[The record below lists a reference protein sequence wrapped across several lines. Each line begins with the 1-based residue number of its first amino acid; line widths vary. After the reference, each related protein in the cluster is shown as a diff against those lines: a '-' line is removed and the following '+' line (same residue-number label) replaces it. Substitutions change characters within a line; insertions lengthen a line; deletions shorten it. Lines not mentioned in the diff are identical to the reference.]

1 MVYSGNPLTKAAVTN
16 RHLQR
21 WLDAWGYSDAQGALH
36 TAPEQ
41 VPAEHVYRR
50 EICGLLDPAGAVRA
64 QAVFDVDG
72 VPAVCFLAE
81 DGRRGDAAALDA
93 IRERIWNQ
101 NLVSIVL
108 TIGPDQA
115 TALPV
120 ISRSLPSE
128 TLAFSEASETG
139 PFSRADVQSGEV
151 FVDRPS
157 WFAAE
162 GRVDRVLLEN
172 LQVMVRELEGY
183 GLSKVD
189 AQLLMAQV
197 MFVAYLEHRGIAG
210 ATYRRDHDVE
220 SLFTLVGRGDVAGV
234 SKLLNRLKTDFNG
247 DLLEPGAETQ
257 EFWKK
262 LPAAAMSR
270 LHAFLRRVDLVTG
283 QQDFWKYDF
292 RFIPVELIS
301 GIYESFLDDDKR
313 DVGAYYTPRHLAT
326 LVVDLALSKS
336 TNLLAERIYDGACG
350 SGILLTTAYRR
361 LLGKAEAQAG
371 RTLGFSE
378 RVDLLK
384 SSIFGSDL
392 NLSACRVTAFSL
404 YLSVLEGLDP
414 SDLASLA
421 AQGSSHLPKLVG
433 HNLRGGVEGDFFS
446 GANPRFEAPECSI
459 FLSNPPWVEPKKDVV
474 LPSDTWARANGLD
487 IPRRQTAGAFMLRAL
502 DCVTP
507 SATLCFI
514 LPVSILAAPSSR
526 EFVRDVLARYEIET
540 LINFGDVRKLLF
552 AAARQPC
559 LIVVARPRRA
569 DQLAPAPTETIE
581 YWVPKADLSL
591 AFGRL
596 TLHSSDRHRLRAQ
609 SLAHSNELLTTL
621 FWGNAHDA
629 GMLALLRAGGTLGKF
644 LKCTPGWG
652 CRKGFHATD
661 RSVEAPASSQR
672 LWKLQYLDAKAFAF
686 DGPVLDA
693 STLSAFPKVKL
704 PTVARLPTAVMSAF
718 TGPRILITDGMT
730 TRREV
735 CAVFS
740 SIPFSFKSSIGAIV
754 APAGQE
760 DLLRFLALYLHSDLA
775 RYGLLLT
782 AYQVAFER
790 ERVSLKDLGALPFVS
805 PEKHTNPGRARAIVR
820 EVSRRLQAL
829 ERAPSLTRADQYAR
843 WKPEAQALIAE
854 YFGLTPA
861 QTTRIREVVDLV
873 LDSVQPGTFS
883 ALYTPLQHRPTQAAA
898 QAYAR
903 ALVHELSQWRDALG
917 GEGRIQAELI
927 VNERTAHGAL
937 GILRLSP
944 APGAGVAPA
953 LTTRRSDDAVR
964 AVIASLQRHQQLPA
978 PLSEN
983 LYLASDVV
991 VRLENSLYL
1000 IKPLLR
1006 RFWLVGEALR
1016 DAERI
1021 VRAARPESP

>member
-1 MVYSGNPLTKAAVTN
+1 VTK

-21 WLDAWGYSDAQGALH
+21 WLDAWGYLDAPGALH
-36 TAPEQ
+36 TAPDE
-41 VPAEHVYRR
+41 VPAEHIYRR
-50 EICGLLDPAGAVRA
+50 EICGLLDPGGAVRA

-72 VPAVCFLAE
+72 VPAVCFLDA
-81 DGRRGDAAALDA
+81 DGIRDDVGALDA

-101 NLVSIVL
+101 NLISIVL
-108 TIGPDQA
+108 TVGPDQA

-120 ISRSLPSE
+120 VSRSLPVE
-128 TLAFSEASETG
+128 TLEFAHATASG
-139 PFSRADVQSGEV
+139 SFSRADVQSGDV
-151 FVDRPS
+151 FIARPD

-162 GRVDRVLLEN
+162 GRVDRVLLES
-172 LQVMVRELEGY
+172 LQVMVRELEGH
-183 GLSKVD
+183 GLSKID

-197 MFVAYLEHRGIAG
+197 MFVSYLEHRGIAG
-210 ATYRRDHDVE
+210 ETYRHRHGVE
-220 SLFTLVGRGDVAGV
+220 SLLTLVGRGDVAGI
-234 SKLLNRLKTDFNG
+234 SKLLDRLKTDFNG
-247 DLLEPGAETQ
+247 DLLEPGAKAH

-262 LPAAAMSR
+262 LPAAAISR
-270 LHAFLRRVDLVTG
+270 LHAFLRRVDLVSG

-301 GIYESFLDDDKR
+301 GIYESFLADDKR
-313 DVGAYYTPRHLAT
+313 DLGAYYTPRHLAM

-336 TNLLAERIYDGACG
+336 TNLLSERIFDGACG

-371 RTLGFSE
+371 RTLDFTE
-378 RVDLLK
+378 RVDMLK

-414 SDLASLA
+414 SDLAVLTA
-421 AQGSSHLPKLVG
+421 KGSSLLPKLVG
-433 HNLRGGVEGDFFS
+433 QNLRGGAEGDFFS
-446 GANPRFEAPECSI
+446 DANPRFQIPDCSI
-459 FLSNPPWVEPKKDVV
+459 FLSNPPWVEPKKTVV
-474 LPSDTWARANGLD
+474 LSSDIWAQAQGFD
-487 IPRRQTAGAFMLRAL
+487 IPRRQTAGAFVLRAL
-502 DCVTP
+502 DCVAP

-526 EFVRDVLARYEIET
+526 AFVRDVLARYEIQS

-559 LIVVARPRRA
+559 VVMVARPRPA
-569 DQLAPAPTETIE
+569 DQWAPAPTETID
-581 YWVPKADLSL
+581 YWVPKADISL

-596 TLHSSDRHRLRAQ
+596 TLHGSDRHRLRAQ

-629 GMLALLRAGGTLGKF
+629 GLLAKLRAGGTLGHF
-644 LKCTPGWG
+644 LNATPGWDS
-652 CRKGFHATD
+652 RKGFHAKD
-661 RSVEAPASSQR
+661 SSVEVPTPSR
-672 LWKLQYLDAKAFAF
+672 PLWKLPYLDAKAFAF
-686 DGPVLDA
+686 HGPVLDPGILA
-693 STLSAFPKVKL
+693 SFPKDKL
-704 PTVARLPTAVMSAF
+704 PTVARLPTAVMDAF
-718 TGPRILITDGMT
+718 TGPRIVITDGMT

-735 CAVFS
+735 CAAFS
-740 SIPFSFKSSIGAIV
+740 STPFSFKSSIGAIV
-754 APAGQE
+754 APPGQE

-782 AYQVAFER
+782 AFQVAFER
-790 ERVSLKDLGALPFVS
+790 ERVSLKDLGALPFIA
-805 PEKHTNPGRARAIVR
+805 PDKHTDPARAWAIVR
-820 EVSRRLQAL
+820 EVSRRLHTL
-829 ERAPSLTRADQYAR
+829 ERTPSLARQDQYDQ

-861 QTTRIREVVDLV
+861 QTIRIREVVDLV
-873 LDSVQPGTFS
+873 LDSVQPGAFS
-883 ALYTPLQHRPTQAAA
+883 TLHTPLQHRPTQAAV

-903 ALVHELSQWRDALG
+903 ALVHELSEWRDAMG
-917 GEGRIQAELI
+917 GQGRIQAELI
-927 VNERTAHGAL
+927 VNERPAHGAL

-944 APGAGVAPA
+944 TPATGAGPA
-953 LTTRRSDDAVR
+953 LGMQRSDAAVR
-964 AVIASLQRHQQLPA
+964 AVIALLQQQRRLPA
-978 PLSEN
+978 PMGEN
-983 LYLASDVV
+983 LYLASDMV
-991 VRLENSLYL
+991 VRLEDNLYL
-1000 IKPLLR
+1000 IKPLLC

-1021 VRAARPESP
+1021 VRAAQSEVR

>member
-1 MVYSGNPLTKAAVTN
+1 MTN
-16 RHLQR
+16 HHLQR
-21 WLDAWGYSDAQGALH
+21 WLDAWGYLDAPGALH

-50 EICGLLDPAGAVRA
+50 EICGLLDPGGAVRA

-81 DGRRGDAAALDA
+81 DGRRDDAAALDA

-101 NLVSIVL
+101 NLISIVL
-108 TIGPDQA
+108 TVGPDQA
-115 TALPV
+115 TAMPV
-120 ISRSLPSE
+120 VSRSLPGE
-128 TLAFSEASETG
+128 TLALSEASPTG

-151 FVDRPS
+151 FVSRPT
-157 WFAAE
+157 WFAPE

-172 LQVMVRELEGY
+172 LQVMVRELEDH
-183 GLSKVD
+183 GLSKID
-189 AQLLMAQV
+189 AQMLLAQV
-197 MFVAYLEHRGIAG
+197 MFVSYLEHRGIAG
-210 ATYRRDHDVE
+210 DTYRRDHDVE

-234 SKLLNRLKTDFNG
+234 SRLLDRLKADFNG
-247 DLLEPGAETQ
+247 DLLEPGAKTEQ
-257 EFWKK
+257 FWRK
-262 LPAAAMSR
+262 LPAAAISR
-270 LHAFLRRVDLVTG
+270 LCAFLDRMDLISG
-283 QQDFWKYDF
+283 QRDFWKYDF

-301 GIYESFLDDDKR
+301 GIYESFLADDKR
-313 DVGAYYTPRHLAT
+313 DVGAYYTPRHLAM

-361 LLGKAEAQAG
+361 LLSKAEAQAG
-371 RTLGFSE
+371 RALGFSE

-414 SDLASLA
+414 SDLAILT

-433 HNLRGGVEGDFFS
+433 YNLRGGAEGDFFS
-446 GANPRFEAPECSI
+446 DANPRFKTPECSI
-459 FLSNPPWVEPKKDVV
+459 FLSNPPWVEPKKSVV
-474 LPSDTWARANGLD
+474 LSSDTWAKAKRLD
-487 IPRRQTAGAFMLRAL
+487 IPRRQTAGAFILRAL

-526 EFVRDVLARYEIET
+526 EFMREVLARYEIET

-559 LIVVARPRRA
+559 VVMVGRRRPSG
-569 DQLAPAPTETIE
+569 QMVPAPTEMIE

-621 FWGNAHDA
+621 FWGNAQDA
-629 GMLALLRAGGTLGKF
+629 GMLALLRASGTLAKF
-644 LKCTPGWG
+644 LKATPGWDS
-652 CRKGFHATD
+652 RKGFHAKD
-661 RSVEAPASSQR
+661 RSVEEPASSRPLWR
-672 LWKLQYLDAKAFAF
+672 LPHLDAKVFAF

-693 STLSAFPKVKL
+693 STLTAFPKTKL
-704 PTVARLPTAVMSAF
+704 PTVARLPTQVMEAF
-718 TGPRILITDGMT
+718 SGPRIVITDGMT
-730 TRREV
+730 AQREV
-735 CAVFS
+735 CAAFTS
-740 SIPFSFKSSIGAIV
+740 TPFSFKSSIGAIV
-754 APAGQE
+754 APPGQE

-775 RYGLLLT
+775 RYCLLLT
-782 AYQVAFER
+782 AFQVAFER
-790 ERVSLKDLGALPFVS
+790 ERVSLKDLGALPFVAPDRHS
-805 PEKHTNPGRARAIVR
+805 NPARARAIVR
-820 EVSRRLQAL
+820 EVSKRLQAI
-829 ERAPSLTRADQYAR
+829 ERAPNLTRADQYTQ

-854 YFGLTPA
+854 YFRLTPA
-861 QTTRIREVVDLV
+861 QTARIREVVNLV
-873 LDSVQPGTFS
+873 LDSVQPGAFS
-883 ALYTPLQHRPTQAAA
+883 SLHTPLQHRPTQAAV

-903 ALVHELSQWRDALG
+903 ALVQELGQWRDTLG

-927 VNERTAHGAL
+927 INERTAHGAL

-944 APGAGVAPA
+944 ALGTGAAPA
-953 LTTRRSDDAVR
+953 ITTQRSDDAVQ
-964 AVIASLQRHQQLPA
+964 AIIATLQCHQQLPA

-991 VRLENSLYL
+991 VRVENSLYL
-1000 IKPLLR
+1000 IKPLLC

-1021 VRAARPESP
+1021 VRAAQPETR

>member
-1 MVYSGNPLTKAAVTN
+1 MTN

-21 WLDAWGYSDAQGALH
+21 WLDAWGYLDAPGALH

-72 VPAVCFLAE
+72 VPAVCFLGE
-81 DGRRGDAAALDA
+81 DGHRNDAAALDA

-101 NLVSIVL
+101 NLISIVL
-108 TIGPDQA
+108 TVGPDQA

-120 ISRSLPSE
+120 VSRSLPGE
-128 TLAFSEASETG
+128 TLAFSDASATG

-151 FVDRPS
+151 FVARPT

-172 LQVMVRELEGY
+172 LQVMVRELEAH
-183 GLSKVD
+183 GLSKID

-197 MFVAYLEHRGIAG
+197 MFVSYLEHRGIAG
-210 ATYRRDHDVE
+210 ETYRRDHDVE

-234 SKLLNRLKTDFNG
+234 SRLLDRLKTDFNG
-247 DLLEPGAETQ
+247 DLLEPGAKTEP
-257 EFWKK
+257 FWKK
-262 LPAAAMSR
+262 LPRVAISR
-270 LHAFLRRVDLVTG
+270 LHAFLRRVDLASG

-301 GIYESFLDDDKR
+301 GIYESFLADDKR
-313 DVGAYYTPRHLAT
+313 DVGAYYTPRHLAM

-371 RTLGFSE
+371 RTLGFAE
-378 RVDLLK
+378 RVNLLK

-414 SDLASLA
+414 SDLAILT

-433 HNLRGGVEGDFFS
+433 HNLQGGAEGDFFAD
-446 GANPRFEAPECSI
+446 ANPRFKAPDCTI
-459 FLSNPPWVEPKKDVV
+459 FLSNPPWVEPKKNVV
-474 LPSDTWARANGLD
+474 LSSDTWAKAKGFD
-487 IPRRQTAGAFMLRAL
+487 IPRRQTAGAFILRAL
-502 DCVTP
+502 DCVAP

-526 EFVRDVLARYEIET
+526 KFMREVLARYEIET

-559 LIVVARPRRA
+559 VVMVARPRPA
-569 DQLAPAPTETIE
+569 DQVAPAPTETIE

-596 TLHSSDRHRLRAQ
+596 TLHGSDRHRLRAQ

-644 LKCTPGWG
+644 LKATPGWG
-652 CRKGFHATD
+652 SLKGFHAKD
-661 RSVEAPASSQR
+661 SSVKEPASSR
-672 LWKLQYLDAKAFAF
+672 PLWKLQYLDAKAFAF

-693 STLSAFPKVKL
+693 GTLTPFPKAKL
-704 PTVARLPTAVMSAF
+704 PTVARLPTAVMDAF
-718 TGPRILITDGMT
+718 TGPRIVITDGMT
-730 TRREV
+730 TQREV
-735 CAVFS
+735 CAAFS
-740 SIPFSFKSSIGAIV
+740 STPFSFKSSIGAIV
-754 APAGQE
+754 APPGQE

-782 AYQVAFER
+782 AFQVAFER
-790 ERVSLKDLGALPFVS
+790 ERVSLKDLGALPFVA
-805 PEKHTNPGRARAIVR
+805 PDKHPDPARARAIVR
-820 EVSRRLQAL
+820 EVSKRLQVL
-829 ERAPSLTRADQYAR
+829 ERAPSLTRADQYAQ

-854 YFGLTPA
+854 YFGLTAA

-873 LDSVQPGTFS
+873 LDSVQPGAFS
-883 ALYTPLQHRPTQAAA
+883 ALHTPLQHRPTQAAA

-903 ALVHELSQWRDALG
+903 ALVQELGQWRDALG

-944 APGAGVAPA
+944 APGTGPAPA
-953 LTTRRSDDAVR
+953 LTTQRSDDAVQ
-964 AVIASLQRHQQLPA
+964 AVIATLQRHQQLPA

-991 VRLENSLYL
+991 VRVENSLYL
-1000 IKPLLR
+1000 IKPLLC

-1016 DAERI
+1016 DAGRI
-1021 VRAARPESP
+1021 VRATQPEAR